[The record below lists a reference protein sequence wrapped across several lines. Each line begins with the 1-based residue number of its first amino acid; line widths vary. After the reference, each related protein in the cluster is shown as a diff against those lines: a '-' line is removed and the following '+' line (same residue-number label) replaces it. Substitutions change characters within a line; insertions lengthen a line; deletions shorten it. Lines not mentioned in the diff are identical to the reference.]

1 MAQEHPLTVLVT
13 LALLVL
19 VFALGF
25 VLQRRGRPHN
35 VLLLTAHK
43 LIALAALILMAITV
57 IRINRATP
65 LATAALVAA
74 AATAVCFVV
83 AIISGGLVS
92 TDKPAPALARAL
104 HWVTPFVTIAGAA
117 VTYFLLP

>member
-1 MAQEHPLTVLVT
+1 MNDPLTVMVT
-13 LALLVL
+13 IALFVL
-19 VFALGF
+19 VFVLGF
-25 VLQRRGRPHN
+25 VLKRRGRPHH
-35 VLLLTAHK
+35 VLPLTAHK
-43 LIALAALILMAITV
+43 LLALAALILMALTV

-92 TDKPAPALARAL
+92 TDKPAPPIALLL
-104 HWVTPFVTIAGAA
+104 HRVTPFVTVAGAVA
-117 VTYFLLP
+117 TYILLP

>member
-1 MAQEHPLTVLVT
+1 MSINPLTVLAAI
-13 LALLVL
+13 ALFVL
-19 VFALGF
+19 VFVLGF
-25 VLQRRGRPHN
+25 VLKRRGRPHH

-43 LIALAALILMAITV
+43 LLALAALILMALTI

-65 LATAALVAA
+65 LDTAALIAA
-74 AATAVCFVV
+74 AATAVFFVV

-104 HWVTPFVTIAGAA
+104 HWVTPFVIIADAA
-117 VTYFLLP
+117 ATFLLVR

>member
-1 MAQEHPLTVLVT
+1 MNDPLTVLVT
-13 LALLVL
+13 IALLVL

-25 VLQRRGRPHN
+25 VLKRRGRPHH

-43 LIALAALILMAITV
+43 LLALAALILMTITV

-65 LATAALVAA
+65 LDTAALVAA
-74 AATAVCFVV
+74 ASTAVFFVV

-92 TDKPAPALARAL
+92 THKPATPIALLL
-104 HWVTPFVTIAGAA
+104 HRVTPFVTVAGTV
-117 VTYFLLP
+117 VTYILLP

>member
-1 MAQEHPLTVLVT
+1 MSINPSTVLVT

-19 VFALGF
+19 VFVLGF

-43 LIALAALILMAITV
+43 LIALAALILMAITI
-57 IRINRATP
+57 IRINQATP

-74 AATAVCFVV
+74 AATAVFFVV

-92 TDKPAPALARAL
+92 TDRPAPALARTL
-104 HWVTPFVTIAGAA
+104 HWVTPFVTVACA
-117 VTYFLLP
+117 VATFLAI

>member
-1 MAQEHPLTVLVT
+1 MTQVHPLTVLVT
-13 LALLVL
+13 FALFGL
-19 VFALGF
+19 VFVLGF

-43 LIALAALILMAITV
+43 LLALAALILMAITV

-65 LATAALVAA
+65 LDTVALVTA
-74 AATAVCFVV
+74 AATGVFFVV

-92 TDKPAPALARAL
+92 TDKPAPALVRAL
-104 HWVTPFVTIAGAA
+104 HWATPFATIACA
-117 VTYFLLP
+117 VATFVAL

>member
-1 MAQEHPLTVLVT
+1 MNDPLTVLVT
-13 LALLVL
+13 IALFVL
-19 VFALGF
+19 VFVLGF
-25 VLQRRGRPHN
+25 VLQRRGRPHS

-43 LIALAALILMAITV
+43 LLALAALILLILTI

-65 LATAALVAA
+65 LDPAALAAA
-74 AATAVCFVV
+74 AATAVFFVV

-92 TDKPAPALARAL
+92 TDKPATPIALLL
-104 HWVTPFVTIAGAA
+104 HRVTPFVTVAGTV

>member
-1 MAQEHPLTVLVT
+1 MNDPLTL
-13 LALLVL
+13 LLIIALFVL
-19 VFALGF
+19 VFVLGF
-25 VLQRRGRPHN
+25 VLQRRGRPHS

-43 LIALAALILMAITV
+43 LLALAALILMVLTI

-65 LATAALVAA
+65 LAPAALVAA
-74 AATAVCFVV
+74 AATAAFFVV

-92 TDKPAPALARAL
+92 TDKPAPALTRAL

-117 VTYFLLP
+117 ATFLLIR